1 MAKHKKLKS
10 EGSPHA
16 NVIGVAIGKDG
27 GIVNPPT
34 KFEAHKNDIV
44 LWVFGNTSGQPI
56 TVTLMDFNRKKLID
70 DDKGDSG
77 DPVMPFTWLVS
88 NIVQIAD
95 QQLGFIAAQRDP
107 NFKIRGFL
115 GVGPDAVSYTIRVE
129 SRATQSP
136 FPAIDYDPDGE
147 IKP

>member
-1 MAKHKKLKS
+1 
-10 EGSPHA
+10 
-16 NVIGVAIGKDG
+16 
-27 GIVNPPT
+27 
-34 KFEAHKNDIV
+34 
-44 LWVFGNTSGQPI
+44 
-56 TVTLMDFNRKKLID
+56 
-70 DDKGDSG
+70 
-77 DPVMPFTWLVS
+77 MPFTWLVS

-136 FPAIDYDPDGE
+136 FPAIDYDPDGD